1 MFNTIAQAS
10 STALFDLWSGFI
22 LFLPTLIGGFIV
34 FIVGVIIGNGI
45 AQLVEKLIDLL
56 KIDPIL
62 EKVGFKQITDKAG
75 IRLDVGFFVGQIV
88 KWLII
93 LSFLVAACNIWN
105 LSAVGDFIRSIVNY
119 LPNVLVAI
127 LILLAAIV
135 LGEYFAKFVR
145 ASVAGAGLK
154 YQHFLSAVSRWVFI
168 IFGLIAALSQLQVAP
183 YIINTFFTGIVAMMA
198 IAGGLAFGL
207 GGKELAHELLGKLKG
222 DLEGGE

>member
-10 STALFDLWSGFI
+10 STALFDLWNAFVV
-22 LFLPTLIGGFIV
+22 FLPTLLGGLIV
-34 FIVGVIIGNGI
+34 FFVGVIIGNGI
-45 AQLVEKLIDLL
+45 AQLVEKLIDVL

-62 EKVGFKQITDKAG
+62 EKIGFKEVTDRAG
-75 IRLDVGFFVGQIV
+75 VRLDSGFFVGQIV

-93 LSFLVAACNIWN
+93 LSFLVAACNIWH

-135 LGEYFAKFVR
+135 LGEYLAKFIR

-154 YQHFLSAVSRWVFI
+154 YQKFLGAISRWIFL
-168 IFGLIAALSQLQVAP
+168 IFGIIAALSQLKVAS
-183 YIINTFFTGIVAMMA
+183 YIVNTLFTGIVAMLA

-207 GGKELAHELLGKLKG
+207 GGKELAQDLLRKFKG
-222 DLEGGE
+222 EME

>member
-22 LFLPTLIGGFIV
+22 LFLPTLIGGFVV

-56 KIDPIL
+56 KIDPLL
-62 EKVGFKQITDKAG
+62 EKIGFKQITDKAG
-75 IRLDVGFFVGQIV
+75 IRLDVGFFIGQIV
-88 KWLII
+88 KWLIM

-105 LSAVGDFIRSIVNY
+105 LSAVGDFIKSIVNY
-119 LPNVLVAI
+119 LPNVLVAV

-154 YQHFLSAVSRWVFI
+154 YQHFLSAISRWVFI
-168 IFGLIAALSQLQVAP
+168 VFGLLAALSQLQVAS

-207 GGKELAHELLGKLKG
+207 GGKDFAGELLGKIKK
-222 DLEGGE
+222 DLDGGK

>member
-10 STALFDLWSGFI
+10 SLALFDLWNSFI
-22 LFLPTLIGGFIV
+22 LFIPTMIGGLIV
-34 FIVGVIIGNGI
+34 FFVGVIIGNGI

-62 EKVGFKQITDKAG
+62 EKVGFKQLTDKAG
-75 IRLDVGFFVGQIV
+75 IRLDAGFFVGQIV

-93 LSFLVAACNIWN
+93 FSFLVAACNIWN
-105 LSAVGDFIRSIVNY
+105 LSAVGDFIKSIVNY

-127 LILLAAIV
+127 IILLAAIV

-154 YQHFLSAVSRWVFI
+154 YQSFLGVVSRWIFI

-183 YIINTFFTGIVAMMA
+183 YIINTSFTGIVAMMA
-198 IAGGLAFGL
+198 ISGGLAFGL
-207 GGKELAHELLGKLKG
+207 GGKELASELLAKLKE
-222 DLEGGE
+222 DLDKKN

>member
-10 STALFDLWSGFI
+10 STALFDLWNSFI
-22 LFLPTLIGGFIV
+22 LFIPTMFGGLIV
-34 FIVGVIIGNGI
+34 FLVGVVIGNGI

-62 EKVGFKQITDKAG
+62 EKAGFKQLTDKAG
-75 IRLDVGFFVGQIV
+75 IRLDSGFFLGQVV

-105 LSAVGDFIRSIVNY
+105 LPAVGDFIRSIVNY

-127 LILLAAIV
+127 IILLAAIV
-135 LGEYFAKFVR
+135 LGEYLAKFVR

-154 YQHFLSAVSRWVFI
+154 CQNFLGAASRWIFI
-168 IFGLIAALSQLQVAP
+168 IFGLIAALSQLQVAT

-198 IAGGLAFGL
+198 ISGGLAFGL
-207 GGKELAHELLGKLKG
+207 GGKELASELLAKLKK
-222 DLEGGE
+222 DLDGKD

>member
-10 STALFDLWSGFI
+10 SIALFDLWNSFI
-22 LFLPTLIGGFIV
+22 LFIPTMIGGLIV
-34 FIVGVIIGNGI
+34 FFVGVIIGNGI

-62 EKVGFKQITDKAG
+62 EKVGFKQLTDKAG
-75 IRLDVGFFVGQIV
+75 IRLDAGFFVGQIV

-105 LSAVGDFIRSIVNY
+105 LSAVGDFIKSIVNY

-127 LILLAAIV
+127 MILLAAIV

-154 YQHFLSAVSRWVFI
+154 YQSFLGAVSRWIFI
-168 IFGLIAALSQLQVAP
+168 IFGLIAALSQLQVAS

-198 IAGGLAFGL
+198 ISGGLAFGL
-207 GGKELAHELLGKLKG
+207 GGKELASELLAKLKQ
-222 DLEGGE
+222 DLDKKD

>member
-10 STALFDLWSGFI
+10 SIALFDLWNAFVV
-22 LFLPTLIGGFIV
+22 FLPTLLGGLIV
-34 FIVGVIIGNGI
+34 FLVGVIIGNGI
-45 AQLVEKLIDLL
+45 AQLVEKLIDVL

-62 EKVGFKQITDKAG
+62 EKIGFKEVTDRAG
-75 IRLDVGFFVGQIV
+75 VRLDSGFFVGQIV

-135 LGEYFAKFVR
+135 LGEYLAKFVR

-154 YQHFLSAVSRWVFI
+154 YQSFLGVISRWIFL
-168 IFGLIAALSQLQVAP
+168 IFGIIAALSQLKVAS
-183 YIINTFFTGIVAMMA
+183 YIVNTFFTGIVAMLA

-207 GGKELAHELLGKLKG
+207 GGKELAQDLLRKFKG
-222 DLEGGE
+222 EME

>member
-10 STALFDLWSGFI
+10 STALFDLWNNFI
-22 LFLPTLIGGFIV
+22 LFMPTMIGGLIV
-34 FIVGVIIGNGI
+34 FLVGIIIGNGI

-75 IRLDVGFFVGQIV
+75 IRLDAGFFVGQIV

-127 LILLAAIV
+127 IILLAAIV

-154 YQHFLSAVSRWVFI
+154 YQNFLGAVSRWIFI
-168 IFGLIAALSQLQVAP
+168 IFGLIAALSQLQVAT
-183 YIINTFFTGIVAMMA
+183 YIINTFFTGIVAMIA

-207 GGKELAHELLGKLKG
+207 GGKDFARELLEKLKV
-222 DLEGGE
+222 DLERKE

>member
-10 STALFDLWSGFI
+10 SIALFDLWNAFVV
-22 LFLPTLIGGFIV
+22 FLPTLLGGLIV
-34 FIVGVIIGNGI
+34 FLVGVIIGNGI
-45 AQLVEKLIDLL
+45 AQLVEKLIDVL

-62 EKVGFKQITDKAG
+62 EKIGFKEVTDRAG
-75 IRLDVGFFVGQIV
+75 VRLDSGFFVGQIV

-127 LILLAAIV
+127 LIMLAAIV
-135 LGEYFAKFVR
+135 LGEYLAKFIR

-154 YQHFLSAVSRWVFI
+154 YQSFLGAISRWIFL
-168 IFGLIAALSQLQVAP
+168 IFGIIAALSQLKVAS
-183 YIINTFFTGIVAMMA
+183 YIVNTLFTGIVAMLA

-207 GGKELAHELLGKLKG
+207 GGKEIAQDLLRKFKGEL
-222 DLEGGE
+222 E